1 MFDYGLYVAEV
12 AMLFSALILPEL
24 YDKIKKEKGESYLD
38 ST

>member
-24 YDKIKKEKGESYLD
+24 YDKIKKK
-38 ST
+38 

>member
-24 YDKIKKEKGESYLD
+24 YDKIKK
-38 ST
+38 